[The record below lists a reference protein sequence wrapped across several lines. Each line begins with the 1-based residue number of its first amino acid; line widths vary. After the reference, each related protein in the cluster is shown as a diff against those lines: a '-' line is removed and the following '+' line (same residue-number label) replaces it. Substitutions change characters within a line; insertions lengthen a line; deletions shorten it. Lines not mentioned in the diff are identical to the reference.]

1 MRTKM
6 SVSIIVK
13 GCTES
18 KELCEE
24 LKTTPYKLNT
34 IDLGG
39 KVLVY
44 AYIDI
49 RKPDIEDMLNICR
62 KYGDCEVEAHLVE
75 KDPE

>member
-1 MRTKM
+1 M

-13 GCTES
+13 GCTEG
-18 KELCEE
+18 KELYEE
-24 LKTTPYKLNT
+24 LKATPYRLNM

-39 KVLVY
+39 KALVY
-44 AYIDI
+44 AFVDI
-49 RKPDIEDMLNICR
+49 RDPDIEGILSICG